1 MKLNNTWLKKIWPTT
16 HRQNSELQKKI
27 DYIAS
32 SIVVGGII
40 VLIIVAYCIT
50 GILFPG
56 MDHYPISQKKLL
68 LALLPLALASMVYA
82 WTLLPQG
89 NLRAAIRIPLYT
101 VYGCITIGIFFSPH
115 GFHDTSIYLTAIL
128 MVLVSTY
135 LAEYEVVFIGRLTI
149 AFVLLIYVLEIA
161 QIKPTLHPPPTI
173 FHLFILITAIF
184 TTRLFLQNVVKIHA
198 DKSAALIR
206 SRDELTLYQT
216 HLEELVNTRTSELIV
231 AKNRAE
237 EANLAKSSF
246 LANMSHELRTPL
258 NAIIG
263 YSEMME
269 EEMQAQELDTELVQ
283 DAKRVYSAAYSLL
296 GLINNILDLSKIEA
310 NHTDLQLRR
319 MKVRPIILDTLTIV
333 EPLFTKS
340 GNRLKIKPYA
350 SNLTIFCD
358 EQKLVQILINLISNA
373 NKFTHQGEI
382 LIEIKKSGEFV
393 SFSISDEGIGI
404 GPDHL
409 PKLFEPFYQVNNDFS
424 RQYQGTGLGLT
435 ISKKFCEMMNGR
447 IEVNSKLGLGTTF
460 EIFIPIRPLSQ
471 TMQRRF
477 YLEDLAYAETGDRG
491 QPFHP

>member
-1 MKLNNTWLKKIWPTT
+1 MKLNNTWLRIIWPTP
-16 HRQNSELQKKI
+16 RQQNAELQKKI

-32 SIVVGGII
+32 SIVVGALI
-40 VLIIVAYCIT
+40 VLIVMAYCIA

-68 LALLPLALASMVYA
+68 LALMPLALASMVYA
-82 WTLLPQG
+82 WTLLPHG

-101 VYGCITIGIFFSPH
+101 VYGCITVGIFFSPH

-216 HLEELVNTRTSELIV
+216 HLEDLVNTRTAELIV

-269 EEMQAQELDTELVQ
+269 EEMRAQALDTELVQ
-283 DAKRVYSAAYSLL
+283 DAERVYSAAYSLL

-310 NHTDLQLRR
+310 NHADLELRR
-319 MKVRPIILDTLTIV
+319 IKVRPIMLDTLNIV

-340 GNRLKIKPYA
+340 GNRLEIKPY
-350 SNLTIFCD
+350 SGKLTLFGD
-358 EQKLVQILINLISNA
+358 EKKLVQILINLISNA
-373 NKFTHQGEI
+373 NKFTHEGKI
-382 LIEIKKSGEFV
+382 MIEIKQKGEFV
-393 SFSISDEGIGI
+393 SFSIADEGIGI
-404 GPDHL
+404 EPDHL
-409 PKLFEPFYQVNNDFS
+409 PKLFDPFFQVNNDFS

-435 ISKKFCEMMNGR
+435 ISKKFSEMMNGR
-447 IEVNSKLGLGTTF
+447 IEVSSKPGVGTTF
-460 EIFIPIRPLSQ
+460 EVFVPMRPLSQ

-477 YLEDLAYAETGDRG
+477 YLEDLAYLDQGEPG
-491 QPFHP
+491 QPVHS